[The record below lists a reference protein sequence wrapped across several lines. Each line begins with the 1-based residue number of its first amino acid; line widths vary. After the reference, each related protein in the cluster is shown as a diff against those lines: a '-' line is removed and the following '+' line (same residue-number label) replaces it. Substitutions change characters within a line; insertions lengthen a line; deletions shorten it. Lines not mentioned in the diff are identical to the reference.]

1 MKQPRDRRDEQGA
14 FVLHAYP
21 YRETSLIVEALTAEH
36 GRVALV
42 ARGARRPRSELRG
55 ILQAFQPLNL
65 SWAGGGELRTLL
77 RAEWR
82 GGLPLVAGSALLCG
96 FYLNELL
103 LKLLPRE
110 DPHPQLFRDY
120 EAALTRLAAG
130 HPQAPILR
138 EFEVRLLSE
147 LGYALPLTH
156 EADTGR
162 PVDPSA
168 RYYYAFD
175 LGPRSTA
182 AEPGRR
188 YPLVRGATLLA
199 LAQHDYSTAD
209 AAAEAKRLMREVLDH
224 YLEQRAI
231 FSRRVVRDLQA
242 LDDGT
247 RRKRRT
253 TIMIELGVNIDHV
266 ATLRQARRT
275 YEPDPVWAAAEAH
288 LGGADG
294 ITVHL
299 REDRRH
305 IQDEDVRRLRA
316 LVQIKLNLEM
326 AATDEMV
333 ALACALKPEMAML
346 VPEGREE
353 VTTEGGLDVA
363 AQEARLKTAVSRLA
377 EAGII
382 SSVFID
388 AEVRQVEAA
397 ARIGAR
403 VCEIHTGPYAHA
415 FHAKGR
421 DPQSAAVVA
430 ELAKIR
436 EAGAAIRALGMRFNA
451 GHALNYFNVQSIAAM
466 PGVRELHIGHAIVSR
481 AVFVGLREAVRQM
494 KALLR
499 EAAAG

>member
-1 MKQPRDRRDEQGA
+1 MKQPRDRRDEQAG
-14 FVLHAYP
+14 FVLHAYA

-55 ILQAFQPLNL
+55 ILQAFQPLTL

-110 DPHPQLFRDY
+110 DPHPQIFRDY
-120 EAALTRLAAG
+120 EAALTRLAAAA
-130 HPQAPILR
+130 PQAPVLR

-209 AAAEAKRLMREVLDH
+209 AAVEAKRLMREVLDH

-242 LDDGT
+242 LDDDNGGSEE
-247 RRKRRT
+247 RR
-253 TIMIELGVNIDHV
+253 
-266 ATLRQARRT
+266 
-275 YEPDPVWAAAEAH
+275 
-288 LGGADG
+288 
-294 ITVHL
+294 
-299 REDRRH
+299 
-305 IQDEDVRRLRA
+305 
-316 LVQIKLNLEM
+316 
-326 AATDEMV
+326 
-333 ALACALKPEMAML
+333 
-346 VPEGREE
+346 
-353 VTTEGGLDVA
+353 
-363 AQEARLKTAVSRLA
+363 S
-377 EAGII
+377 
-382 SSVFID
+382 
-388 AEVRQVEAA
+388 
-397 ARIGAR
+397 
-403 VCEIHTGPYAHA
+403 
-415 FHAKGR
+415 
-421 DPQSAAVVA
+421 
-430 ELAKIR
+430 
-436 EAGAAIRALGMRFNA
+436 
-451 GHALNYFNVQSIAAM
+451 
-466 PGVRELHIGHAIVSR
+466 
-481 AVFVGLREAVRQM
+481 
-494 KALLR
+494 
-499 EAAAG
+499 